1 MAQEWLWRK
10 GGKIQDWRFKS
21 KVFVIGNQYNKWK
34 GLSPIEDEYIYIYS
48 NYILNIQNIFNYS
61 NYKFG
66 LADQEAS
73 TLL

>member
-1 MAQEWLWRK
+1 M
-10 GGKIQDWRFKS
+10 
-21 KVFVIGNQYNKWK
+21 
-34 GLSPIEDEYIYIYS
+34 SPIENELHIYS

-61 NYKFG
+61 NYNFG

>member
-1 MAQEWLWRK
+1 M
-10 GGKIQDWRFKS
+10 
-21 KVFVIGNQYNKWK
+21 
-34 GLSPIEDEYIYIYS
+34 SPIKNELHIYS

-61 NYKFG
+61 NYNFG